1 LNSVKKG
8 IIALLGIVLALHV
21 GIGCGVAQAAAVNRT
36 PLLWSELPFPFR
48 GW

>member
-21 GIGCGVAQAAAVNRT
+21 GIGCGVAKQ
-36 PLLWSELPFPFR
+36 LP
-48 GW
+48 